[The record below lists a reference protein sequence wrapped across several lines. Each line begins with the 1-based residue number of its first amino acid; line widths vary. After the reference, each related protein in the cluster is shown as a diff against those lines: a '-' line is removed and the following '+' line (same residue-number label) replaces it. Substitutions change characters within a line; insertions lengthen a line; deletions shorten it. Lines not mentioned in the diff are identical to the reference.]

1 MKKGGASKLNFL
13 KGTIRKQER
22 GKARQPVR
30 TLVQSTDSHRV
41 GWREMTHKVIMW
53 PPHTLYSPWAT
64 TTSTVVIKFGG
75 GEFSEILKVEGGKKP
90 QNMER

>member
-41 GWREMTHKVIMW
+41 GWREMTHKVIM
-53 PPHTLYSPWAT
+53 
-64 TTSTVVIKFGG
+64 
-75 GEFSEILKVEGGKKP
+75 
-90 QNMER
+90 